1 MAFRLLAEGMV
12 YSSERSLLSGEEL
25 SRLRSSLEGDSE
37 ILKYSY
43 GVNDGHG
50 RSCRMCLW
58 NHPGKD
64 ITGMV
69 SRCEKVAGTM
79 EHVSKHQPW
88 SAPKTKLHILGCSCL
103 VAKYITTIQN
113 LWWKKHTQA
122 VHLCG
127 IRTTGIT
134 ISSRLKTNI
143 AEWLQV
149 LVSQRLSVSWHGYSI
164 HSYWQV
170 RWRKWLPEGASVL
183 VLFFGFEFM

>member
-79 EHVSKHQPW
+79 EHLLGGEVYHYH
-88 SAPKTKLHILGCSCL
+88 TKLMMKEAHTGGSFVWHQDYGYWYLNGCLFPDMGTAFIAIDKCDEENGCLKVLKGSHRLGRIDHIRVGS
-103 VAKYITTIQN
+103 Q
-113 LWWKKHTQA
+113 
-122 VHLCG
+122 
-127 IRTTGIT
+127 TGANVE
-134 ISSRLKTNI
+134 RVKMV
-143 AEWLQV
+143 EKV
-149 LVSQRLSVSWHGYSI
+149 
-164 HSYWQV
+164 
-170 RWRKWLPEGASVL
+170 
-183 VLFFGFEFM
+183 